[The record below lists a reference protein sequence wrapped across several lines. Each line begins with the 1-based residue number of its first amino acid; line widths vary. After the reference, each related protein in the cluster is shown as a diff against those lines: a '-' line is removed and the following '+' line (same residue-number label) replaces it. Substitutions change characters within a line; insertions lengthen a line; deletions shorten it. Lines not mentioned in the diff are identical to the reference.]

1 MYFLRCPYDLS
12 IVVSS
17 VLDRAVGKRLAV
29 CPYFKSVLFSRES
42 SPSVQRFWNMCD
54 LDKSHCAT
62 RGKCL
67 KFESCGIDSLRVS
80 WICSKVVGLPFL
92 ECV

>member
-1 MYFLRCPYDLS
+1 LIEIGS
-12 IVVSS
+12 IFV
-17 VLDRAVGKRLAV
+17 DAVGKRLAV

-62 RGKCL
+62 CGKCL
-67 KFESCGIDSLRVS
+67 KFESYGIDSLRVV
-80 WICSKVVGLPFL
+80 WVCPKVVGLPL
-92 ECV
+92 ECDVHG